1 MIEKNHAI
9 SAKFRFNWKKRLR
22 MAKLMLNLNLKYRTV
37 VKKRF
42 FRSKWK
48 KKLYEKDW
56 PWMTRYDLADSWVLV
71 KLVCCDVLSKIAVR
85 KSINVMRISSLF
97 FFSKQWQDKKL
108 SWDSRLNS
116 GTSSQTLRFLKIDRL
131 NHILQ
136 SETKNLRC
144 TGSFCL
150 KYDKG
155 TMYL

>member
-1 MIEKNHAI
+1 MCKMWFKKWCNFCQI
-9 SAKFRFNWKKRLR
+9 SFQLKKRLR
-22 MAKLMLNLNLKYRTV
+22 MAKLMLNLNLKRKI
-37 VKKRF
+37 VKKDF
-42 FRSKWK
+42 LNQNEK

-108 SWDSRLNS
+108 SRDSRLNS

-136 SETKNLRC
+136 LL
-144 TGSFCL
+144 L
-150 KYDKG
+150 KIWDA
-155 TMYL
+155 LAHFA